1 MIIDP
6 IDGAVS
12 KSIKDQGIWQPTIVH
27 LIAYFLKPDFRV
39 LNLGSQT
46 GL

>member
-12 KSIKDQGIWQPTIVH
+12 KSIKEQGVWQPSIVH
-27 LIAYFLKPDFRV
+27 LAAHFLKPNSIV